1 MTATVELTH
10 LLVRVVATVQ
20 YGWTHARPVAE
31 FLRLLEDLRGQLARR
46 SKDQSERILL
56 APVHRP
62 VGRRGRN
69 TVLVHLVQDRYQ
81 EGSRLARAR
90 LGAGHQIA
98 PGQNDRNGVLLHRR
112 RFIVARQLD
121 VVINDLC
128 QLDIVEGINV
138 SRHVVTRRLHGNI
151 FVLAEIDTGV
161 AVFEQLALQP
171 LIALRELCVVHLTAA
186 HSATIAAATSGSSAS
201 IRSTGPATPS
211 RSATSTAVRSTIVE
225 STITASTAG
234 TNSTVFS
241 SDRWLL
247 RISARFGPTIVAS
260 RRRWRT
266 SIWRSATAVRRPV
279 VTSSPAV
286 TTIIVKASPVTTAL
300 EASVASSSVEAITT
314 APAVAVVTAA
324 TIVLI
329 AASTAASVASI
340 EVSAPVVVIAAI
352 VVAPVVATTAAITI
366 RIATETASTATAA
379 AYSTAGTGVSR

>member
-1 MTATVELTH
+1 MAATVELAH

-20 YGWTHARPVAE
+20 YGWAHARPVAE
-31 FLRLLEDLRGQLARR
+31 LLRLLENLRRQLARR
-46 SKDQSERILL
+46 SKDQPKRILL

-62 VGRRGRN
+62 VGRRGRY
-69 TVLVHLVQDRYQ
+69 TVLVHLVQDRHQ

-121 VVINDLC
+121 VVLNNLC

-138 SRHVVTRRLHGNI
+138 PRHVVTRRLHGNI

-171 LIALRELCVVHLTAA
+171 LVALRELCVVHMTAA
-186 HSATIAAATSGSSAS
+186 HSATIAATTSASTAS
-201 IRSTGPATPS
+201 IRSTGPAAPS

-225 STITASTAG
+225 STVSATTADAAARTDD
-234 TNSTVFS
+234 STVFS
-241 SDRWLL
+241 TDRWLL
-247 RISARFGPTIVAS
+247 RISARLGPTVVAN

-266 SIWRSATAVRRPV
+266 SIWRSAAAVRRP
-279 VTSSPAV
+279 
-286 TTIIVKASPVTTAL
+286 IISASPEATVIVIASSVTTAM
-300 EASVASSSVEAITT
+300 EATVASSSVEAITT
-314 APAVAVVTAA
+314 ATAVAVVTTA

-329 AASTAASVASI
+329 AASTTAAAPI

-352 VVAPVVATTAAITI
+352 VVTPVVATTAAITI
-366 RIATETASTATAA
+366 RIATETASSTTAA
-379 AYSTAGTGVSR
+379 A